1 MEVTLMNNLEQISTK
16 TMNVLFT
23 FLASMENTALW
34 ICTPDYK
41 KQLFLSD
48 GFEKI
53 WGRSKEQMFNSM
65 KVWPETLVPE
75 DLSLIKQELTQRSKE
90 ANRCSTVN
98 FRIHRP
104 DGELRFLKSTSF
116 TTFDKSARPIA
127 LIGIDENLSAEQWHQ
142 SNIIHHKPLP
152 ILTEL
157 SLILDKQL
165 TVVNAENPLPDTN
178 AIKINDKVVYLT
190 EREKQCLNYL
200 IEGRSAKETA
210 YYLKISTRTVETY
223 LNNLRQKTN
232 CRTKIKLIGT
242 LQQQFMTRAIMQ

>member
-1 MEVTLMNNLEQISTK
+1 MNDLEKIPPK

-53 WGRSKEQMFNSM
+53 WGRPKEQMFNSI
-65 KVWPETLVPE
+65 KVWVETLIPE
-75 DLSLIKQELTQRSKE
+75 DLTSIQQELSQRSKE

-104 DGELRFLKSTSF
+104 DGEVRFLKSTSF
-116 TTFDKSARPIA
+116 TTFDKSARPVA

-142 SNIIHHKPLP
+142 SNIIHSKPLP

-165 TVVNAENPLPDTN
+165 TDANTATPSPETN
-178 AIKINDKVVYLT
+178 AIKINDKIIYLT

-210 YYLKISTRTVETY
+210 YFLKISTRTVETY

-232 CRTKIKLIGT
+232 CKTKIKLIGT
-242 LQQQFMTRAIMQ
+242 LQQQFMNHAHVQ